1 MRRTLYSPSVSRL
14 LSGVLLAAAVASPL
28 AAAPR
33 TDDFTLDLGG
43 QRFDPRAQDPAQL
56 LPAAWRGEAGAR
68 APEAADLQL
77 LQLAGPSQRGTV
89 EALRAAGLEPV
100 QYVHPFTY
108 IVWGSPAALGRAA
121 ATAPVAARWNGPF
134 EPAYKVQPHWRAL
147 GPARIEIDALIYR
160 GADVEAAVQRLYS
173 LGAEVKGRKDLDRRF
188 HHVVL
193 HLAGD
198 RLLDAARIPGVY
210 TLQPQPTD
218 GGLRGEMADSLS
230 AGNVDGSGIAL
241 PGYLAW
247 LNSVGLSG
255 AGVVIANVDSGVQQN
270 HADLTGRMLACTGT
284 TCGGATSS
292 SHGTHTAGIMAG
304 DGASGTLDS
313 RGLLRG
319 LGAAPGASLVEQLYT
334 PTFTQAGGMRT
345 LMEDSYTNGA
355 RISGNSWG
363 PAGSPAGYDNDTLQV
378 DLSVRDA
385 DDDLPGNQPLTY
397 VLSIMNGNGGVSSQG
412 TPDEAKNTFTV
423 GSTRLQASNGSQET
437 QFNDISANSGHGPA
451 LDGRKIPHI
460 VAPGCRIDSTD
471 TGGGGYGLKCGT
483 SMASPH
489 VSGAV
494 ALFFEQYRKQFS
506 ADPSPAMVKAAF
518 LPIAK
523 DLAGFRDA
531 DGVVLGHRFDSK
543 QGWGRFDLAALVAP
557 QQPVL
562 YYDNPQ
568 IFEATGDSW
577 QLSLRRAVAGQP
589 VKMMLVWTDAAGH
602 GLGGSTPAW
611 NNDLDLEVTEGAATY
626 LGNVFGA
633 DGWSTTGGT
642 SDDRNN
648 TEGVLLPAAPVG
660 DFTVTVTA
668 TNLASDG
675 IPGEGAATDQ
685 DFAFVCYN
693 CELSPEAQPLFADGF
708 ESGDVLGWSFT
719 QP

>member
-1 MRRTLYSPSVSRL
+1 MRKKLCSSRASSL
-14 LSGVLLAAAVASPL
+14 LSFLLLAAALAAPL

-33 TDDFTLDLGG
+33 PDDFTLDLGG
-43 QRFDPRAQDPAQL
+43 HRFDPRAQDPAAL
-56 LPAAWRGEAGAR
+56 LPAAWRGEAAAR
-68 APEAADLQL
+68 AAEALDLQL
-77 LQLAGPSQRGTV
+77 VQLSGPSRRDTV
-89 EALRAAGLEPV
+89 AALRAAGLEPV
-100 QYVHPFTY
+100 QYLHPFTY

-121 ATAPVAARWNGPF
+121 ATAPLGARWSGPF
-134 EPAYKVQPHWRAL
+134 EPAYKVQPRWRAL
-147 GPARIEIDALIYR
+147 GAARLELDALIYR

-173 LGAEVKGRKDLDRRF
+173 LGGELKGRADLDHRF

-218 GGLRGEMADSLS
+218 GGLRTEMADALS
-230 AGNVDGSGIAL
+230 AGQVDIAGIAL
-241 PGYLAW
+241 PGYLTW
-247 LNSVGLSG
+247 LAGLGINGS
-255 AGVVIANVDSGVQQN
+255 GVVIANVDGGVQQT
-270 HADLTGRMLACTGT
+270 HADLAARMAACTGT
-284 TCGGATSS
+284 TCSATQN

-304 DGASGTLDS
+304 DGSSGVRDA
-313 RGLLRG
+313 RGFLRG
-319 LGAAPGASLVEQLYT
+319 LGAAPGANLIEQLYN
-334 PTFTQAGGMRT
+334 PTFTLPGGMRI
-345 LMEDSYTNGA
+345 LMEDSYTSGA

-363 PAGSPAGYDNDTLQV
+363 PAGTPAGYDNDTLQV

-385 DDDLPGNQPLTY
+385 DDDLAGNQPLSY
-397 VLSIMNGNGGVSSQG
+397 ILSIMNGNGGTSSQG

-423 GSTRLQASNGSQET
+423 GSTRLQANDGT
-437 QFNDISANSGHGPA
+437 QDPRINDISANSGHGPA

-460 VAPGCRIDSTD
+460 VAPGCQVDSTN
-471 TGGGGYGLKCGT
+471 TTSTYGLKCGT

-489 VSGAV
+489 VAGAA
-494 ALFFEQYRKQFS
+494 ALFFEHYRKLFS

-531 DGVVLGHRFDSK
+531 DGGTLGHRFDSK
-543 QGWGRFDLAALVAP
+543 QGWGRLDTGVLLASP
-557 QQPVL
+557 QPVL
-562 YYDNPQ
+562 YYDNPL
-568 IFEATGDSW
+568 ILEATGDSW
-577 QLSLRRAVAGQP
+577 QVSLRRAVADQP
-589 VKMMLVWTDAAGH
+589 VKMMLVWTDAPGH

-611 NNDLDLEVTEGAATY
+611 NNDLDLEVAEGAFVY
-626 LGNVFGA
+626 LGNSFGA
-633 DGWSTTGGT
+633 DGWSTTGGS

-648 TEGVLLPAAPVG
+648 TEAVLLPAGPAAG
-660 DFTVTVTA
+660 LTVTVKA

-675 IPGEGAATDQ
+675 IPGEGVATDQ

-693 CELSPEAQPLFADGF
+693 CELGEPEAPPFFADGF
-708 ESGDVLGWSFT
+708 ETGDSTGWSFT